1 MSFTGPKTF
10 HEQAIEQTTE
20 LLSELRSMKQ
30 KIAELEE
37 ELREE
42 ASGAQDG
49 YLLDVANRLRK
60 IRE

>member
-1 MSFTGPKTF
+1 MSFTNPKTF

-30 KIAELEE
+30 NIAKLEE